1 MRNARSTLGLLFT
14 TFLLLLVACGSNV
27 STSSRA
33 VQITETDFQITSNVT
48 SFTPGVHYQFTITNR
63 GRVAHELML
72 MPKNEGEMSMMSMGN
87 MDKLALAKVENIA
100 PGTSVTLN
108 YTFPAS
114 MANSHPQFA
123 CYYQGHYMAGMKLNV
138 TVSSET

>member
-14 TFLLLLVACGSNV
+14 TFLLLLTACGSSV

-48 SFTPGVHYQFTITNR
+48 SFTPGVHYQFTVTNR
-63 GRVAHELML
+63 GRVAHEFML
-72 MPKNEGEMSMMSMGN
+72 MPKAEGMMSTMSMGN
-87 MDKLALAKVENIA
+87 MDKLALAEVENIT
-100 PGTSVTLN
+100 PGASATLN

-123 CYYQGHYMAGMKLNV
+123 CYYPGHYMAGMRL
-138 TVSSET
+138 TVSVKS